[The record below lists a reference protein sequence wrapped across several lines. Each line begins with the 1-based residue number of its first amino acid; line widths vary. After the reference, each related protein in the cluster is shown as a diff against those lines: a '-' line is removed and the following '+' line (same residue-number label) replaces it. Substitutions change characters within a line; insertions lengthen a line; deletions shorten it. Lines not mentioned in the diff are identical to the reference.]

1 MYCLFQ
7 IINFQIKLNNGQC
20 DQKPVP
26 NCPQE
31 GFTDVLSISSNHY
44 YVCLR
49 KGEQIYPQI
58 FICPHGWEFWD
69 GFCRPEPKPTE
80 SGPVSEVIT
89 EVTST
94 TENQEVNNRT
104 DDCKGETTTTKIES
118 FFSTDKPVT
127 YPADTFLADKFD
139 LTHYESTDDV
149 APPAEDYNSFENNDF
164 W

>member
-1 MYCLFQ
+1 MWHKCLFQ
-7 IINFQIKLNNGQC
+7 IINFQEKLSNGQC
-20 DQKPVP
+20 TQRPVP
-26 NCPQE
+26 DCPQE
-31 GFTDVLSISSNHY
+31 GFTDILPASTNHY

-49 KGEQIYPQI
+49 KGDHIYPQI

-80 SGPVSEVIT
+80 SGPVNEVVT
-89 EVTST
+89 DVTST
-94 TENQEVNNRT
+94 TENQEDKT
-104 DDCKGETTTTKIES
+104 DDCKGERTTTKIES

-127 YPADTFLADKFD
+127 NPTDTFLADKFD

-149 APPAEDYNSFENNDF
+149 APPAEYYSSFEHNYF